1 MDLRNLKS
9 LSYPDLFTSIDDV
22 KRMALGNYI
31 QESDFGKR
39 PLSKLTRDISAE
51 LGLLR

>member
-1 MDLRNLKS
+1 MRC
-9 LSYPDLFTSIDDV
+9 PDSFLEYQ
-22 KRMALGNYI
+22 RMALGNYI

-51 LGLLR
+51 LGLLK